1 MVNAKGKCILKQLCS
16 EVSGATGTAEAEKL
30 NKEKFRIQSRAELGD
45 SRQGIFF
52 CLNKA
57 C

>member
-30 NKEKFRIQSRAELGD
+30 NKEKFRIQSRAEQ
-45 SRQGIFF
+45 SWGIAGRESFS
-52 CLNKA
+52 A
-57 C
+57 

>member
-1 MVNAKGKCILKQLCS
+1 MVNAKGKRILKQLCS